1 LSRLFKIDETLK
13 VKSLHLLAPAISY
26 PLFDSTLAPFIESKQ
41 IASTTVYNLSEAL
54 EKDDHVARIY
64 QKSLLYLVSNAFESK
79 SGMPLLGM
87 AVFNAPISNVTFNY
101 SEGKNGEATA
111 ATSHGG
117 FDGDVDTMNSVLSDI
132 VGGSPKYPF
141 TKAILDY

>member
-1 LSRLFKIDETLK
+1 
-13 VKSLHLLAPAISY
+13 
-26 PLFDSTLAPFIESKQ
+26 
-41 IASTTVYNLSEAL
+41 L

-79 SGMPLLGM
+79 PEMPLLGM
-87 AVFNAPISNVTFNY
+87 AVFNQPIDNVTFKY
-101 SEGKNGEATA
+101 SEGKEGDATA

-117 FDGDVDTMNSVLSDI
+117 FDSDVDTMNSVLSDI
-132 VGGSPKYPF
+132 TGNSPKYPF

>member
-1 LSRLFKIDETLK
+1 M
-13 VKSLHLLAPAISY
+13 APAISY
-26 PLFDSTLAPFIESKQ
+26 PLFNETLAPLIESEH
-41 IASTTVYNLSEAL
+41 IAPTTVYNLSGPL

-79 SGMPLLGM
+79 TAMPLLGM
-87 AVFNAPISNVTFNY
+87 AAFNAPIANVTFKY
-101 SEGKNGEATA
+101 SEGKEGDSTA

-117 FDGDVDTMNSVLSDI
+117 FDSDVDTMNSVLTDI
-132 VGGSPKYPF
+132 TGGSPKYPF